1 MSEPKPKLAGPSG
14 GVSIQ
19 IDPRYLSSGLITL
32 ILVFGQMYV
41 GFLHDLSQLSTA
53 IAVALLAD
61 LVLGRVLTG
70 KWINPASAYIT
81 GISCGILLRSLYLW
95 PFAIASLLSVM
106 SKYVLRYKG
115 RHLWNPSN
123 LGICVVL
130 FSAPGIVAALSEQWG
145 NDLWAMAVIWVLGSV
160 ILWRVKRFHVSF
172 TYAASFVVLAYART
186 LISGNPF
193 LSEVAPITGP
203 MYQLMAFF
211 MVTDPATSVSSRG
224 GRIAV
229 AFVSGGT
236 GGEDRR
242 LEAGRV
248 SSCQVYGVSFE
259 QVAAHTIQPF
269 TRIVRWKPI
278 RWPTL
283 PSPSTY
289 LFKLEYLPSRVLC
302 LTLVA
307 FHWKCWAF
315 SLYEIDERGPSPVA
329 RPVSI

>member
-1 MSEPKPKLAGPSG
+1 MSDPTPTTAGTPRSG
-14 GVSIQ
+14 GIR

-41 GFLHDLSQLSTA
+41 GFLHDLSQLFTA
-53 IAVALLAD
+53 IAVALVAD
-61 LVLGRVLTG
+61 LVLGRLLTG

-130 FSAPGIVAALSEQWG
+130 FAAPGIVAALGEQWG

-172 TYAASFVVLAYART
+172 TYAASFVLLAYVRT

-211 MVTDPATSVSSRG
+211 MVTDPATSVSSRN

-229 AFVSGGT
+229 AF
-236 GGEDRR
+236 
-242 LEAGRV
+242 
-248 SSCQVYGVSFE
+248 
-259 QVAAHTIQPF
+259 
-269 TRIVRWKPI
+269 
-278 RWPTL
+278 
-283 PSPSTY
+283 
-289 LFKLEYLPSRVLC
+289 
-302 LTLVA
+302 LVA
-307 FHWKCWAF
+307 LAEMVLRLFEIVNAP
-315 SLYEIDERGPSPVA
+315 LYALFLVGPVA
-329 RPVSI
+329 KIVDLKRSD

>member
-1 MSEPKPKLAGPSG
+1 MGESRPAAAASTGGAKL
-14 GVSIQ
+14 Q
-19 IDPRYLSSGLITL
+19 IDPRYLSSGLITV
-32 ILVFGQMYV
+32 ILVFGQIYV
-41 GFLHDLSQLSTA
+41 GFLHDLSQLITA
-53 IAVALLAD
+53 IAAALVAELA
-61 LVLGRVLTG
+61 LGRLLTG
-70 KWINPASAYIT
+70 KWLNPASAYIT

-95 PFAIASLLSVM
+95 PFALASLLAIM

-172 TYAASFVVLAYART
+172 TYAASFVVLAYLRSLMT
-186 LISGNPF
+186 ETPF

-229 AFVSGGT
+229 AF
-236 GGEDRR
+236 
-242 LEAGRV
+242 
-248 SSCQVYGVSFE
+248 
-259 QVAAHTIQPF
+259 
-269 TRIVRWKPI
+269 
-278 RWPTL
+278 
-283 PSPSTY
+283 
-289 LFKLEYLPSRVLC
+289 
-302 LTLVA
+302 LVA
-307 FHWKCWAF
+307 LAEMVLRLFEIVNAP
-315 SLYEIDERGPSPVA
+315 LYALFLVGPVA
-329 RPVSI
+329 KIVDLKRSD

>member
-1 MSEPKPKLAGPSG
+1 MSESRATAAGSPRSG
-14 GVSIQ
+14 GIR

-41 GFLHDLSQLSTA
+41 GFLHDLSQLITA
-53 IAVALLAD
+53 IAVALVAD
-61 LVLGRVLTG
+61 LALGRLLTG

-130 FSAPGIVAALSEQWG
+130 FAAPGIVAALSEQWG

-172 TYAASFVVLAYART
+172 TYAASFVVLAYLRSLMT
-186 LISGNPF
+186 ETPF

-229 AFVSGGT
+229 AF
-236 GGEDRR
+236 
-242 LEAGRV
+242 
-248 SSCQVYGVSFE
+248 
-259 QVAAHTIQPF
+259 
-269 TRIVRWKPI
+269 
-278 RWPTL
+278 
-283 PSPSTY
+283 
-289 LFKLEYLPSRVLC
+289 
-302 LTLVA
+302 LVA
-307 FHWKCWAF
+307 LAEMVLRLFEIVNAP
-315 SLYEIDERGPSPVA
+315 LYALFLVGPVA
-329 RPVSI
+329 KIVDLKRSD